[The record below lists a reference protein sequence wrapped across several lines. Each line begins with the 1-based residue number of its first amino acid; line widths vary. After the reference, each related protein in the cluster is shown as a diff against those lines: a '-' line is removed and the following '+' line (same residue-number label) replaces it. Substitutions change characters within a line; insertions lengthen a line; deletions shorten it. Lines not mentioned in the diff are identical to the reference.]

1 MAIVFII
8 LCLTEIKRASLE
20 YIKLD
25 ADLTLI
31 ILAGDLGFHVS
42 IAGGI
47 ANSVD
52 NAKKIGCTA
61 FQIFTRNPR
70 GWSSKELGPDDVRS
84 FRKRLHESNINPD
97 SVAVHMPY
105 LPNLSAPDGAGYEK
119 SVETF
124 CSELVRCAILQ
135 VPYLIIHLGS
145 HLGKGSANGISQL
158 VKACN
163 NSIEKSKSTTKSNKN
178 VKNVKILLENSAGRS
193 NSVGATFKELGHIIE
208 MLDAKQRFGVCFDT
222 CHSFAA
228 GYDLRNKAEV
238 DKTIEDFDDK
248 VGLKYLNLIHLNDSN
263 NDIGSGLDRHEHVGL
278 GKIGK
283 EGFRA
288 ILLHNAI
295 RKLPIIMET
304 PIDGRRG
311 NIENYHYVKHLLE
324 M

>member
-1 MAIVFII
+1 MIV
-8 LCLTEIKRASLE
+8 LT
-20 YIKLD
+20 
-25 ADLTLI
+25 
-31 ILAGDLGFHVS
+31 GGLGFHVS

-70 GWSSKELGPDDVRS
+70 GWIGKELDPDDVRS
-84 FRKRLHESNINPD
+84 FRKKLDESKINPE

-105 LPNLSAPDGAGYEK
+105 LPNLSAPDGVGYEK
-119 SVETF
+119 SVEILF
-124 CSELVRCAILQ
+124 EELIRCGVLQ
-135 VPYLIIHLGS
+135 IPYLVIHLGS

-158 VKACN
+158 VEACN
-163 NSIEKSKSTTKSNKN
+163 NSLEKSKSTIQSTKK
-178 VKNVKILLENSAGRS
+178 VRNVKILLENSAGQS
-193 NSVGATFKELGHIIE
+193 NSVGATFKEVGRIIE
-208 MLDAKQRFGVCFDT
+208 MLDAKQRFGVCLDT

-228 GYDLRNKAEV
+228 GYDIRNKAGV

-248 VGLKYLNLIHLNDSN
+248 IGLKYLKLIHLNDSA

-278 GKIGK
+278 GKIGQ

-288 ILLHNAI
+288 ILSHSSV
-295 RKLPIIMET
+295 RGHPIIMET

-311 NIENYHYVKHLLE
+311 NVENYQYVKYLME